1 MKKQDTAAFSLIRCD
16 TEKKMPALAVRAIRA
31 ALFFAGLLTAAQG
44 AAGIWTNYGW
54 LWAAAGAAALV
65 WQSVAL
71 GLPRRWLRAVL
82 PLLCLICAAA
92 FSRRFLAGAIT
103 VSSSACETL
112 TKATGHILLPL
123 AGVGAD
129 AALFVAISAALL
141 GTLCA
146 YAVRWSPTV
155 CGLLLTVLSAAL
167 LALLRPDSA
176 QVWMAVCPLCAAL
189 LLALGWLAR
198 QLLSRRVFPALL
210 RRNWRL
216 AGTPILLR
224 SFAVPLQ
231 RLTLAAFIYAAAAS
245 LPWAIAGVN
254 KFLLTVFELAAT
266 FFVCQGLYA
275 AADLTDLLLASCGE
289 EVRTNRTLTT
299 LLNKV
304 YKVLIVVLGVMT
316 MAQESGLPVGSI
328 VASAG
333 LVGLTISL
341 AAQDSAKNLFS
352 GLVILLDRPFSI
364 GDWITVGDVSGEVVD
379 INFRSTKVRALD
391 NSVYILTNSTVSSA
405 TINNGTLRNKRLY
418 RFTLGVTYDTSRPQL
433 EQLMTDL
440 TAMLKASPYT
450 YEDSVLVKLSGFGA
464 SSIDLLVSAYLR
476 TADMTRFL
484 QMQNDLNLDLMDVM
498 QKNGVDFAFP
508 STTVYLE
515 KNSES

>member
-1 MKKQDTAAFSLIRCD
+1 MIFSIRGLGFELGSLLLEGWAAF
-16 TEKKMPALAVRAIRA
+16 A
-31 ALFFAGLLTAAQG
+31 AR
-44 AAGIWTNYGW
+44 
-54 LWAAAGAAALV
+54 V
-65 WQSVAL
+65 V
-71 GLPRRWLRAVL
+71 
-82 PLLCLICAAA
+82 
-92 FSRRFLAGAIT
+92 
-103 VSSSACETL
+103 
-112 TKATGHILLPL
+112 
-123 AGVGAD
+123 
-129 AALFVAISAALL
+129 
-141 GTLCA
+141 
-146 YAVRWSPTV
+146 
-155 CGLLLTVLSAAL
+155 
-167 LALLRPDSA
+167 
-176 QVWMAVCPLCAAL
+176 CAAL
-189 LLALGWLAR
+189 LLVLGWLAR
-198 QLLSRRVFPALL
+198 QLLSRKVCPALL
-210 RRNWRL
+210 RRSWRL

-224 SFAVPLQ
+224 SFAVPVQ

-245 LPWAIAGVN
+245 LPWAIPGVS

-275 AADLTDLLLASCGE
+275 AADLTDLLLANCGE
-289 EVRTNRTLTT
+289 EVRSNRTLTT

-304 YKVLIVVLGVMT
+304 YKVLIMT
-316 MAQESGLPVGSI
+316 MAQETGLPVGSI

-364 GDWITVGDVSGEVVD
+364 GDWISVGDVSGEVVD

-418 RFTLGVTYDTSRPQL
+418 RFTLGVTYDTTRPQL

-450 YEDSVLVKLSGFGA
+450 YEDSVLVELSGFGA

-515 KNSES
+515 KNSEN

>member
-1 MKKQDTAAFSLIRCD
+1 MIFTVRDLGFEIGPFLL
-16 TEKKMPALAVRAIRA
+16 EGWWALAARTVCA
-31 ALFFAGLLTAAQG
+31 AVIVFAGLLV
-44 AAGIWTNYGW
+44 GW
-54 LWAAAGAAALV
+54 
-65 WQSVAL
+65 
-71 GLPRRWLRAVL
+71 
-82 PLLCLICAAA
+82 
-92 FSRRFLAGAIT
+92 
-103 VSSSACETL
+103 
-112 TKATGHILLPL
+112 
-123 AGVGAD
+123 
-129 AALFVAISAALL
+129 
-141 GTLCA
+141 
-146 YAVRWSPTV
+146 
-155 CGLLLTVLSAAL
+155 
-167 LALLRPDSA
+167 
-176 QVWMAVCPLCAAL
+176 
-189 LLALGWLAR
+189 
-198 QLLSRRVFPALL
+198 LL
-210 RRNWRL
+210 RRNIFPGLQARSWHF
-216 AGTPILLR
+216 AATPILLR
-224 SFAVPLQ
+224 SLQSPLA
-231 RLTLAAFIYAAAAS
+231 RMAFYSGLYLALTS
-245 LPWAIAGVN
+245 LPWAIPGVS

-275 AADLTDLLLASCGE
+275 AADLTDLLLANCGE
-289 EVRTNRTLTT
+289 EVRANRTLTT

-364 GDWITVGDVSGEVVD
+364 GDWISVGDVSGEVVD

-418 RFTLGVTYDTSRPQL
+418 RFTLGVTYDTTRPQL

-515 KNSES
+515 KNSEN

>member
-1 MKKQDTAAFSLIRCD
+1 
-16 TEKKMPALAVRAIRA
+16 
-31 ALFFAGLLTAAQG
+31 
-44 AAGIWTNYGW
+44 
-54 LWAAAGAAALV
+54 
-65 WQSVAL
+65 
-71 GLPRRWLRAVL
+71 
-82 PLLCLICAAA
+82 
-92 FSRRFLAGAIT
+92 
-103 VSSSACETL
+103 
-112 TKATGHILLPL
+112 
-123 AGVGAD
+123 
-129 AALFVAISAALL
+129 
-141 GTLCA
+141 
-146 YAVRWSPTV
+146 
-155 CGLLLTVLSAAL
+155 
-167 LALLRPDSA
+167 
-176 QVWMAVCPLCAAL
+176 
-189 LLALGWLAR
+189 
-198 QLLSRRVFPALL
+198 VFPALL

-364 GDWITVGDVSGEVVD
+364 GDWITVGDVSGEV
-379 INFRSTKVRALD
+379 
-391 NSVYILTNSTVSSA
+391 A

-433 EQLMTDL
+433 EQLMADL

-515 KNSES
+515 KNN

>member
-1 MKKQDTAAFSLIRCD
+1 MRTAGIIAEYNPFHNGHAWQIAELKKRGFEAVVCVCSPGVVQRGTAALSSPLSKKFAHFLSKCVFTFLSL
-16 TEKKMPALAVRAIRA
+16 PRA
-31 ALFFAGLLTAAQG
+31 AEYAIIICVVKKHRRFSMIFSIRNLGFELGSLLLEG
-44 AAGIWTNYGW
+44 
-54 LWAAAGAAALV
+54 WAAFAARV
-65 WQSVAL
+65 V
-71 GLPRRWLRAVL
+71 
-82 PLLCLICAAA
+82 
-92 FSRRFLAGAIT
+92 
-103 VSSSACETL
+103 
-112 TKATGHILLPL
+112 
-123 AGVGAD
+123 
-129 AALFVAISAALL
+129 
-141 GTLCA
+141 
-146 YAVRWSPTV
+146 
-155 CGLLLTVLSAAL
+155 
-167 LALLRPDSA
+167 
-176 QVWMAVCPLCAAL
+176 CAAL
-189 LLALGWLAR
+189 LLVLGWLAR
-198 QLLSRRVFPALL
+198 QLLSRKVCPALL
-210 RRNWRL
+210 RRSWRL

-224 SFAVPLQ
+224 SFAVPVQ

-245 LPWAIAGVN
+245 LPWAIPGVS

-275 AADLTDLLLASCGE
+275 AADLTDLLLANCGE
-289 EVRTNRTLTT
+289 EVRANRTLTT

-304 YKVLIVVLGVMT
+304 YKVLIVVLGIMT
-316 MAQESGLPVGSI
+316 MAQETGLPVGSI

-418 RFTLGVTYDTSRPQL
+418 RFTLGVTYDTTRPQL

-515 KNSES
+515 KNSEN

>member
-1 MKKQDTAAFSLIRCD
+1 MIFSIRGLGFELGSLLLEGWAAF
-16 TEKKMPALAVRAIRA
+16 A
-31 ALFFAGLLTAAQG
+31 AR
-44 AAGIWTNYGW
+44 
-54 LWAAAGAAALV
+54 V
-65 WQSVAL
+65 V
-71 GLPRRWLRAVL
+71 
-82 PLLCLICAAA
+82 
-92 FSRRFLAGAIT
+92 
-103 VSSSACETL
+103 
-112 TKATGHILLPL
+112 
-123 AGVGAD
+123 
-129 AALFVAISAALL
+129 
-141 GTLCA
+141 
-146 YAVRWSPTV
+146 
-155 CGLLLTVLSAAL
+155 
-167 LALLRPDSA
+167 
-176 QVWMAVCPLCAAL
+176 CAAL

-245 LPWAIAGVN
+245 LPWAIPGLT
-254 KFLLTVFELAAT
+254 KFLFTAYKIAAT
-266 FFVCQGLYA
+266 LLFCQGLYNA
-275 AADLTDLLLASCGE
+275 SEVADLLLASCSPE
-289 EVRTNRTLTT
+289 IRSNKTLRSLLDTT
-299 LLNKV
+299 
-304 YKVLIVVLGVMT
+304 YKVLVIILGIATCAQIVGF
-316 MAQESGLPVGSI
+316 PIGSI
-328 VASAG
+328 VAGAG

-341 AAQDSAKNLFS
+341 AAQESASNLFS
-352 GLVILLDRPFSI
+352 GIVILLDKPFSV
-364 GDWITVGDVSGEVVD
+364 GDWITVGDVEGEVID

-450 YEDSVLVKLSGFGA
+450 YEDSVLVKLNGFGA

-515 KNSES
+515 KNSEN

>member
-1 MKKQDTAAFSLIRCD
+1 MIFSIRNLGFELGSLLLEGWAAF
-16 TEKKMPALAVRAIRA
+16 A
-31 ALFFAGLLTAAQG
+31 AR
-44 AAGIWTNYGW
+44 
-54 LWAAAGAAALV
+54 V
-65 WQSVAL
+65 V
-71 GLPRRWLRAVL
+71 
-82 PLLCLICAAA
+82 
-92 FSRRFLAGAIT
+92 
-103 VSSSACETL
+103 
-112 TKATGHILLPL
+112 
-123 AGVGAD
+123 
-129 AALFVAISAALL
+129 
-141 GTLCA
+141 
-146 YAVRWSPTV
+146 
-155 CGLLLTVLSAAL
+155 
-167 LALLRPDSA
+167 
-176 QVWMAVCPLCAAL
+176 CAAL

-275 AADLTDLLLASCGE
+275 AADLTETEDGAAYNAEEPSFMLWSYETANLTDLLLASCGE

-450 YEDSVLVKLSGFGA
+450 YEDSVLVKLNGFGA

-515 KNSES
+515 KNN

>member
-1 MKKQDTAAFSLIRCD
+1 MRTAGIIAEYNPFHNGHAWQIAELKKRGFEAVVCVCSPGVVQRGTAALSSPLSKKFAHFLSKCVFTFLSL
-16 TEKKMPALAVRAIRA
+16 PRA
-31 ALFFAGLLTAAQG
+31 AEYAIIICVVKKHRRFSMIFSIRNLGFELGSLLLEG
-44 AAGIWTNYGW
+44 
-54 LWAAAGAAALV
+54 WAAFAARV
-65 WQSVAL
+65 V
-71 GLPRRWLRAVL
+71 
-82 PLLCLICAAA
+82 
-92 FSRRFLAGAIT
+92 
-103 VSSSACETL
+103 
-112 TKATGHILLPL
+112 
-123 AGVGAD
+123 
-129 AALFVAISAALL
+129 
-141 GTLCA
+141 
-146 YAVRWSPTV
+146 
-155 CGLLLTVLSAAL
+155 
-167 LALLRPDSA
+167 
-176 QVWMAVCPLCAAL
+176 CAAL
-189 LLALGWLAR
+189 LLVLGWLVR

-245 LPWAIAGVN
+245 LPWAIAGVS
-254 KFLLTVFELAAT
+254 KFLLIAFELAAT

-418 RFTLGVTYDTSRPQL
+418 RFTLGVTYDTSRHQL

-450 YEDSVLVKLSGFGA
+450 YEDSVLVELSGFGA

-484 QMQNDLNLDLMDVM
+484 QMQNDLNLDLMDLM

-515 KNSES
+515 KNSEN